1 MGNQQHI
8 FRTICWSESS
18 DSDTEER
25 WGTSTGRLEQIGH
38 SLMFMTSAVNTP
50 VGGLKWQCWPVVGA
64 TEKVSGSN
72 MKRNTSWER
81 WTAQLWHASC
91 SLAARSVALW
101 VIWRGHNTTANLR
114 AAGDGRQGD
123 DDEGW
128 LAWLT
133 APQMCERLGEW
144 ERGARRHTERRMQT
158 SGPRSRDVTV
168 NTASSPL
175 QTVSLFHSCLW
186 YVTSTGQA
194 FDHFSCR
201 RNRDRIETLVAAGD
215 ILSFSSAKNT
225 VWWSC
230 VPFKGGGLTPV
241 QACRSLWHHNPF
253 FLQPIM
259 LQLPNPSH
267 DTRSS

>member
-1 MGNQQHI
+1 
-8 FRTICWSESS
+8 
-18 DSDTEER
+18 
-25 WGTSTGRLEQIGH
+25 
-38 SLMFMTSAVNTP
+38 MFMTSAVNTP
-50 VGGLKWQCWPVVGA
+50 LGGLKWQCWPVVGA

-253 FLQPIM
+253 FFYSQ
-259 LQLPNPSH
+259 SCCSYR
-267 DTRSS
+267 TRVTIRAPVKQICLEVSADGNYPARVR